1 MKTLSKTFFFALT
14 LILASTSLSWGQKES
29 PRLYH
34 EVSLTA
40 GEVLYGNLQ
49 YKMGGERFYTLYQFG
64 LSRYENE
71 WVYGLGL
78 GLGTRFS
85 LADQHYLATQVS
97 VNSILGPEREGK
109 LNLLNKLDLNYQYQL
124 GERLS
129 LFAGPSL
136 NFYVSQAQVG
146 EDYGTLNVPYS
157 LLVEEPLDRRRALWI
172 GANLGLSFRL

>member
-1 MKTLSKTFFFALT
+1 MKTLSKIIFLTFAF
-14 LILASTSLSWGQKES
+14 ILAVNTLSWGQNDS

-34 EVSLTA
+34 EASLTA

-64 LSRYENE
+64 ISSYEKE
-71 WVYGLGL
+71 LVYGLGL

-97 VNSILGPEREGK
+97 VNSILGPEREGE

-129 LFAGPSL
+129 LFMGPSL
-136 NFYVSQAQVG
+136 NFYVSQTQVG
-146 EDYGTLNVPYS
+146 EDDGTLNVPYS
-157 LLVEEPLDRRRALWI
+157 LLSEAPLDRERALWI